1 MFVREGLCAGV
12 RANMLQFISNINIL
26 KRYASPYIGD
36 I

>member
-12 RANMLQFISNINIL
+12 HANMLQFISNINIL
-26 KRYASPYIGD
+26 FIGVQVL